1 MDIDLELYDGK
12 SFKDLC
18 KDIVSNQSN
27 RKEQI
32 EILIS
37 DLRPMIKTMNDA
49 LQVVPLIKQYI
60 DAGIQND
67 EALIKLAQLCQ
78 RILSAQATSEGGGGS
93 LGLTEDEKQELMAS
107 INNIANS
114 APSMPVAKV
123 SKDN

>member
-18 KDIVSNQSN
+18 KDIVENQSN

-32 EILIS
+32 EIMIS
-37 DLRPMIKTMNDA
+37 DLRPMIKTLNDA
-49 LQVVPLIKQYI
+49 IQVVPLIKQYI

-78 RILSAQATSEGGGGS
+78 RILSAQANSEAGGGT
-93 LGLTEDEKQELMAS
+93 LGLSEEEKRELMAS
-107 INNIANS
+107 INSIADS
-114 APSMPVAKV
+114 APSIPVTKV